1 MMNYKDSKTQQHP
14 YLNRR
19 RLANEIQKQHSSS
32 AKQDSQYSEHT
43 TQANSQQKEAITTKT
58 QLDSAI
64 NIDSANPVAT
74 RFNVQNKG
82 ELNSVKA

>member
-1 MMNYKDSKTQQHP
+1 M
-14 YLNRR
+14 
-19 RLANEIQKQHSSS
+19 
-32 AKQDSQYSEHT
+32 
-43 TQANSQQKEAITTKT
+43 

-82 ELNSVKA
+82 ELNSVKAQTRLSDDSVM